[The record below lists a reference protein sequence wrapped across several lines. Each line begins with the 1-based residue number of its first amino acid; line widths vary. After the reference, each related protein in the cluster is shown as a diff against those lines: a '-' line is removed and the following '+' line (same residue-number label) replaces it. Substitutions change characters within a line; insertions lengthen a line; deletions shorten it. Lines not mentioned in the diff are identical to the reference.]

1 MNTIMARNKKTRTL
15 WQSIIHYTV
24 WVFLIA
30 ASAIIILL
38 MWSFG
43 NLFDNSIWK
52 FSMGVLGG
60 ALVAWSLTKKSDKQ

>member
-1 MNTIMARNKKTRTL
+1 MATRKTKTRTL
-15 WQSIIHYTV
+15 WQSIIYYTI
-24 WVFLIA
+24 WTFLVIG
-30 ASAIIILL
+30 SGIILFL

-60 ALVAWSLTKKSDKQ
+60 AIVTWSLTKKYDAQ

>member
-1 MNTIMARNKKTRTL
+1 MATRKTKTRTL

-24 WVFLIA
+24 WTFLIV
-30 ASAIIILL
+30 ASAFIILL

-60 ALVAWSLTKKSDKQ
+60 AIVAWSLTKKSDKQ

>member
-1 MNTIMARNKKTRTL
+1 MATRKTRTL

-24 WVFLIA
+24 WTFLIV
-30 ASAIIILL
+30 ASAFIILL

-43 NLFDNSIWK
+43 NLFDNSIWR

-60 ALVAWSLTKKSDKQ
+60 AIVAWSLTKKSDKQ

>member
-1 MNTIMARNKKTRTL
+1 MATRKTRTL

-24 WVFLIA
+24 WVFLTA
-30 ASAIIILL
+30 ASAFIILL

-60 ALVAWSLTKKSDKQ
+60 AMVAWSLTKKSDEQ

>member
-1 MNTIMARNKKTRTL
+1 MATRKTRTL

-24 WVFLIA
+24 WTFLIV
-30 ASAIIILL
+30 ASAFIILL

-43 NLFDNSIWK
+43 NLFDNSIWR

-60 ALVAWSLTKKSDKQ
+60 AVVAWSLTKKSDKQ

>member
-1 MNTIMARNKKTRTL
+1 MATRKTRTL

-30 ASAIIILL
+30 VSAFIILL
-38 MWSFG
+38 TWSFG
-43 NLFDNSIWK
+43 NLFDNSIWR

-60 ALVAWSLTKKSDKQ
+60 AAVAWSLTKKSDKQ

>member
-1 MNTIMARNKKTRTL
+1 MATRKTRTL
-15 WQSIIHYTV
+15 WQSIIYYTV

-30 ASAIIILL
+30 ASAFIILL

-43 NLFDNSIWK
+43 NLFDNSIWR

-60 ALVAWSLTKKSDKQ
+60 AVVAWSLTKKSDKQ

>member
-1 MNTIMARNKKTRTL
+1 MATRKTKTRTL

-24 WVFLIA
+24 WTFLIV
-30 ASAIIILL
+30 ASAFIILL

-43 NLFDNSIWK
+43 NLFDNSIWR

-60 ALVAWSLTKKSDKQ
+60 AIVAWSLTKKSDKQ

>member
-1 MNTIMARNKKTRTL
+1 MATRKTRTL

-24 WVFLIA
+24 WVFLIV
-30 ASAIIILL
+30 ASAFIILL

-43 NLFDNSIWK
+43 NLFDNSIWR

-60 ALVAWSLTKKSDKQ
+60 AVVAWSLTKKSDKQ

>member
-1 MNTIMARNKKTRTL
+1 MATRKTRTL

-24 WVFLIA
+24 WTFLIV
-30 ASAIIILL
+30 ASVFIILL

-43 NLFDNSIWK
+43 NLFDNSIWR

-60 ALVAWSLTKKSDKQ
+60 AIVAWSLTKKSDKQ

>member
-1 MNTIMARNKKTRTL
+1 MATRKNKTRTL

-30 ASAIIILL
+30 ASAFIILL

-60 ALVAWSLTKKSDKQ
+60 AIVAWSLTKKSDKQ

>member
-1 MNTIMARNKKTRTL
+1 MATRKTRTI
-15 WQSIIHYTV
+15 WQSIIHYIV

-30 ASAIIILL
+30 ASAFIILL

-43 NLFDNSIWK
+43 NLFDNSIWR

-60 ALVAWSLTKKSDKQ
+60 AIVAWSLTKKSDKQ